1 MKRNLSKTLL
11 KFTLIIPLMLL
22 LNNCSDTEETTV
34 NSEIELKNFI
44 LSNNFFQKSPL
55 NESHTYSFIEN
66 KFVLTLKDKRSNNQR
81 TFNGNYEIKSSK
93 FSDNGKSFFYVK
105 LIFID
110 KNYSD
115 ISYLVYYEGKL
126 VEPSNQ
132 GKFDKTEDEYGLNI
146 PQSHVS
152 LAPDYLIYSVIQK

>member
-1 MKRNLSKTLL
+1 M
-11 KFTLIIPLMLL
+11 PLMLL
-22 LNNCSDTEETTV
+22 FNNCSNTSEISV

-44 LSNNFFQKSPL
+44 LSNTFFQKSPL
-55 NESHTYSFIEN
+55 NESQTYSFIEN

-81 TFNGNYEIKSSK
+81 IFNGNYEIKSSK
-93 FSDNGKSFFYVK
+93 YSDNGISFLYVK

-115 ISYLVYYEGKL
+115 ISYLVYHEGKL

-132 GKFDKTEDEYGLNI
+132 GKLDKTEDKYGLNI
-146 PQSHVS
+146 PQFHVS
-152 LAPDYLIYSVIQK
+152 LAPDYSIYSVIQK